1 MHSHTQKSAKF
12 LTWVIWFSLI
22 YKKICPLLQNIYVT
36 WFYPNTH
43 TPSYPSTH
51 TRPATS
57 AYMYTHPHTPTHPH
71 THRATPEHT
80 HTQLPEAQGGVT
92 PGPSLSPQP
101 HRRNPPLPAGTPWG
115 LFFSIRQHQ
124 HQLPKHTLLA
134 SWEVLSHEGRQV
146 QGCPCRITGR
156 DRTP

>member
-1 MHSHTQKSAKF
+1 MSRAGKERTG
-12 LTWVIWFSLI
+12 LTT
-22 YKKICPLLQNIYVT
+22 N
-36 WFYPNTH
+36 
-43 TPSYPSTH
+43 
-51 TRPATS
+51 
-57 AYMYTHPHTPTHPH
+57 HP
-71 THRATPEHT
+71 HT

-124 HQLPKHTLLA
+124 HQLPKHTLLP
-134 SWEVLSHEGRQV
+134 SWEVLSHEGRQI

-156 DRTP
+156 DRTPQPSHLQAPSRSSRQGGQG